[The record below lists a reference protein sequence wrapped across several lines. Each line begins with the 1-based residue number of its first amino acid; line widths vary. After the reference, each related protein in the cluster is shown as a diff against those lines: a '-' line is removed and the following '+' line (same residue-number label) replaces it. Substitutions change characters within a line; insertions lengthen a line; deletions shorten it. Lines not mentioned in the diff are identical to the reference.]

1 MSDFEKKL
9 SLLRGEIDE
18 IDSQLVSLLA
28 KRLMVTSKVGEL
40 KLTEGKPIFSPERE
54 ESMIDARRLQAS
66 EAGIA
71 PQLIEDVLRR
81 LMRDSYKSQDA
92 SGYQCVNPACETVV
106 IVGGDGL
113 LGSVFVDLF
122 KRSNYDVEVVGEDDW
137 PIKPALLEKTSLM
150 IVAVPIHVTEQVIQ
164 QLSNLPK
171 ACVLA
176 DFTSVKASPLKHML
190 EVHQGPVVGLHPMFG
205 PDVTGLIKQTIIA
218 CDGREPEKYQWLL
231 SQFNVWGAK
240 VYPVSANEHDKAM
253 SMVQVMRHFSTITY
267 GYHLMEEGVEL
278 ESLIEMS
285 SPIYRLELI
294 MVGRL
299 FAQNPDLYADI
310 IFSNKTNM
318 SMMKRFA
325 HRFLTLL
332 EDVEKNDKNSFVAK
346 FETVSSWFGD
356 YADDFLA
363 ESKSMLIKANEV
375 KELK

>member
-9 SLLRGEIDE
+9 SLLRDEIDE

-28 KRLMVTSKVGEL
+28 KRLMVTSKVGQL
-40 KLTEGKPIFSPERE
+40 KLAEGKPIFSPERE

-122 KRSNYDVEVVGEDDW
+122 KRSNYDVEVVGEGDW
-137 PIKPALLEKTSLM
+137 PIKSALLKKTSLM
-150 IVAVPIHVTEQVIQ
+150 IVAVPINVTEQVIQ

-171 ACVLA
+171 ACILA

-240 VYPVSANEHDKAM
+240 IYPVSANEHDKAM

-363 ESKSMLIKANEV
+363 ESKSMLIKANEL

>member
-9 SLLRGEIDE
+9 SLLRDEIDE

-28 KRLMVTSKVGEL
+28 KRLMVTSKVGQL
-40 KLTEGKPIFSPERE
+40 KLAEGKPIFSPERE

-122 KRSNYDVEVVGEDDW
+122 KRSNYDVEVVGEGDW
-137 PIKPALLEKTSLM
+137 PIKSALLKKTSLM
-150 IVAVPIHVTEQVIQ
+150 IVAVPINVTEQVIQ

-171 ACVLA
+171 ACILA
-176 DFTSVKASPLKHML
+176 DFTSIKASPLKHML

-240 VYPVSANEHDKAM
+240 IYPVSANEHDKAM

-363 ESKSMLIKANEV
+363 ESKSMLIKANEL